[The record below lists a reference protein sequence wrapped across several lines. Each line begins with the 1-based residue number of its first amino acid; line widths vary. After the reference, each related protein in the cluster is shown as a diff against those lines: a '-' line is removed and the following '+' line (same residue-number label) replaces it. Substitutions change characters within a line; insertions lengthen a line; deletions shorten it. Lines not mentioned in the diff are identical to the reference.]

1 MLKSDL
7 YKFTVCFFT
16 GNIQLPLALNINMH
30 HVHQTDHYKVKCVAA
45 IFNLFVYTVNLEFPR
60 ILFAE
65 SIFQFWLL
73 QLQAALGGSECLLCQ
88 LRFFPNSRILWP
100 TPSDTPEL
108 GFLAQFNQT
117 VLLDNCNKQWP
128 GVHQCVSCAN
138 PAPHCYR
145 RGLGL
150 LYYNFRTLPINL
162 GTSESYSVFPRTFP
176 GRS

>member
-65 SIFQFWLL
+65 SIFNPDCYSFRRPL
-73 QLQAALGGSECLLCQ
+73 AALNVYLVNCG
-88 LRFFPNSRILWP
+88 F
-100 TPSDTPEL
+100 PEL
-108 GFLAQFNQT
+108 
-117 VLLDNCNKQWP
+117 
-128 GVHQCVSCAN
+128 
-138 PAPHCYR
+138 
-145 RGLGL
+145 
-150 LYYNFRTLPINL
+150 
-162 GTSESYSVFPRTFP
+162 
-176 GRS
+176 

>member
-7 YKFTVCFFT
+7 YKLNVCFFT

-60 ILFAE
+60 ILFAQ
-65 SIFQFWLL
+65 SIFQFWLFTL
-73 QLQAALGGSECLLCQ
+73 STVV
-88 LRFFPNSRILWP
+88 FPNSRILWP

-108 GFLAQFNQT
+108 GFLAQLNQT

-128 GVHQCVSCAN
+128 GVYQCVSCAN